1 MPFNFPT
8 MPIPIPSRVVYDA
21 CVALNFS
28 GTKELLKSGA
38 HYQAYLNTQR
48 EETKALR
55 VGKYVHALVLEP
67 DVAVSNFAVI
77 PEGIDRRTKD
87 GKAAYSAFEAEA
99 LGKTILTLEEAT
111 TSERAAKTM
120 LRIKNSLGVNFEFTE
135 FMFTSIVNGVPVKCA
150 IDAIGSDGYL
160 YDLKTSEDASPRGF
174 LKSVYAYR
182 YDLQAHIYRST
193 LESAFSKR
201 LLGFR
206 FIVAE
211 KEVDAGAVYEI
222 GPDLQTRAIC
232 DWEAAMKTYKECSET
247 NNWPGYSEEVQV
259 IDSNKAASA
268 APAPIQFA

>member
-1 MPFNFPT
+1 

-28 GTKELLKSGA
+28 GTKELLKSPA

-87 GKAAYSAFEAEA
+87 GKAAYSEFESGAV
-99 LGKTILTLEEAT
+99 GKTILTLEEAT
-111 TSERAAKTM
+111 TSERVSRTM
-120 LRIKNSLGVNFEFTE
+120 LSIKNRLGVSFEFTE
-135 FMFTSIVNGVPVKCA
+135 FMFTTIINGVPVKCA
-150 IDAIGSDGYL
+150 VDAVGSDGYL

-174 LKSVYAYR
+174 LKSIYAYR

-193 LESAFSKR
+193 LEAAFSKR
-201 LLGFR
+201 LRGFR

-211 KEVDAGAVYEI
+211 KDVDAGAVYEI

-232 DWEAAMKTYKECSET
+232 DWENALKTYKQCEET
-247 NNWPGYSEEVQV
+247 GIWPGYSEEIQV
-259 IDSNKAASA
+259 IDSNKPASA